1 MSSRLSGS
9 NKLWSREA
17 KIVGTTRVNR
27 VGTMWFDYA
36 KLLVLGVLMCF
47 VVYSSVI
54 KYWSFAHVAT
64 TVSIRTLS
72 ADYDQYCGNYK
83 SSTDKFE
90 ACKVSLDGAVD
101 LAETRCKGYLDQEAV
116 CFSQHG
122 QHSSR
127 CQAKTNSVDG
137 CVAAICKSGVADGGF

>member
-9 NKLWSREA
+9 KFLSREA
-17 KIVGTTRVNR
+17 KPLGTTRVYTR
-27 VGTMWFDYA
+27 GAMWLDYA
-36 KLLVLGVLMCF
+36 KLLVLGVLMCL

-64 TVSIRTLS
+64 VSIRTLT

-83 SSTDKFE
+83 STTDKYE
-90 ACKVSLDGAVD
+90 ACKVALDGAVD
-101 LAETRCKGYLDQEAV
+101 LAGTRCKGYLDQEAV

-137 CVAAICKSGVADGGF
+137 CVAALCKSGVADGGF